1 MKVIL
6 GSYTYYDPNSDDNK
20 VYDINYK
27 DNRTKYAD
35 WFNKYTF
42 NKTHFNQLVS
52 NRQYQDAADYA
63 SKFHFDDPAT
73 QRAHENDILNLRR
86 EGRKI
91 AAVYGR
97 IDDVDKLNKISFLD
111 HVFVD
116 GGLEQISDNPYA
128 KRFAEFKQNLG
139 STHKKGVV
147 GYSNEIDEEATAISF
162 TFAPEKQT
170 LFGIDWLSKDNTKR
184 SVESFY
190 ANSGLNEAQLK
201 SAGVEVTHKD
211 GFTTIKFDKSNPLAN
226 KIIYNALPG
235 TSKGDSGGGSDYN
248 IILKGYNSDGKE
260 IGDIS
265 SWRSQSW
272 NEMRNIISDAENAK
286 TSAFQALDMAKKDY
300 SSTVGPYLDDNLEA
314 LNQMSASGQIS
325 EEEYNLQRK
334 TVGSVI
340 DQAIRTLGSGNYEM
354 FSNAYNDKATDETLI
369 SLDSD
374 QRSEI
379 IQSISAANP
388 KKLHFN
394 AMVSNGQIGTL
405 VTIDADEV
413 DNKDITD
420 NDDRNKVKRRT
431 RKVFIPGFMSE
442 IAQEKINRNTST
454 RAIQEINSMQ
464 DYGYS
469 FKTTDGQEIY
479 SSTDGKFYID
489 GQEISKDDATRAINK
504 TMIIE
509 DAAANLKYQFTN
521 NTGELFDIEGYEE
534 MARKIAVKA
543 ANELNPNISFG
554 DNVTVEDIF
563 NKKGAGPT
571 VSDEYASTMQYELY
585 NKYQDVFDI
594 YDRIMAAII
603 NNN

>member
-1 MKVIL
+1 MKVSF
-6 GSYTYYDPNSDDNK
+6 GNYSYYNPNDNSA
-20 VYDINYK
+20 VPTGNAI
-27 DNRTKYAD
+27 
-35 WFNKYTF
+35 NKYKF
-42 NKTHFNQLVS
+42 NNSLFQQLIS

-63 SKFHFDDPAT
+63 SQFHFNDPAT

-111 HVFVD
+111 NVFVD
-116 GGLEQISDNPYA
+116 GGLEQILDNPYA
-128 KRFAEFKQNLG
+128 KRFSEFKQHLG

-147 GYSNEIDEEATAISF
+147 GYSDEIDEEATAISF

-184 SVESFY
+184 SVEAFY

-201 SAGVEVTHKD
+201 SAGVEVIHKD
-211 GFTTIKFDKSNPLAN
+211 GFTTIKFDKSNALAN

-272 NEMRNIISDAENAK
+272 NEMRNIISDAEDAK
-286 TSAFQALDMAKKDY
+286 ISAFQALDMAKKDY

-314 LNQMSASGQIS
+314 LNQMAASGQIS
-325 EEEYNLQRK
+325 EQDYNLQRK

-340 DQAIRTLGSGNYEM
+340 DQAIRTLGSANYEM
-354 FSNAYNDKATDETLI
+354 FSNAYNKEATDETLI
-369 SLDSD
+369 SLSSE

-413 DNKDITD
+413 DNITD

-469 FKTTDGQEIY
+469 FKTTDGQKIY
-479 SSTDGKFYID
+479 SSMDGKFYID

-509 DAAANLKYQFTN
+509 DATANLKYQFTN
-521 NTGELFDIEGYEE
+521 NSGEMYDTEGYEQ
-534 MARKIAVKA
+534 MARAIAVKA
-543 ANELNPNISFG
+543 ANELNPDISFG
-554 DNVTVEDIF
+554 NNVTVEDIF

>member
-27 DNRTKYAD
+27 DNRTKYAK

-63 SKFHFDDPAT
+63 SKFHFDNPAT

-170 LFGIDWLSKDNTKR
+170 LFGIDWLAKDNTKR

-201 SAGVEVTHKD
+201 SAGVEVIHKD
-211 GFTTIKFDKSNPLAN
+211 GFTTIKFDKSNALAN

-235 TSKGDSGGGSDYN
+235 TSKGDLGGGSDYN

-265 SWRSQSW
+265 SLRSQSW
-272 NEMRNIISDAENAK
+272 NEMRNIISDAEDAK
-286 TSAFQALDMAKKDY
+286 TEAFSALDMAKKDY

-314 LNQMSASGQIS
+314 LNQMSASGQIN
-325 EEEYNLQRK
+325 EQEYNLQRK
-334 TVGSVI
+334 LVGSVI

-354 FSNAYNDKATDETLI
+354 FSNAYNDKATDETLV
-369 SLDSD
+369 SLSD
-374 QRSEI
+374 EQRSEI

-464 DYGYS
+464 DYGYA

-479 SSTDGKFYID
+479 SSMDGKFYID
-489 GQEISKDDATRAINK
+489 GQEISKDDATKAINK

-509 DAAANLKYQFTN
+509 DATANLKYQFTN
-521 NTGELFDIEGYEE
+521 NSGELYDTEGYEQ
-534 MARKIAVKA
+534 MARAIAVKA
-543 ANELNPNISFG
+543 ANELTPNVSFG
-554 DNVTVEDIF
+554 DKVTIEDIF

>member
-1 MKVIL
+1 MKIAF
-6 GSYTYYDPNSDDNK
+6 
-20 VYDINYK
+20 INYSYYNPNDK
-27 DNRTKYAD
+27 SDIPEGNAINKYKFDNRK
-35 WFNKYTF
+35 
-42 NKTHFNQLVS
+42 FNQLIA

-63 SKFHFDDPAT
+63 SLFHFDDPAT

-116 GGLEQISDNPYA
+116 GGLEQILDNPYA
-128 KRFAEFKQNLG
+128 KRFSEFKQHLG

-170 LFGIDWLSKDNTKR
+170 LFGIDWLAKDNTKR

-201 SAGVEVTHKD
+201 SAGVEVIHKD
-211 GFTTIKFDKSNPLAN
+211 GFTTIKFDKSNALAN

-272 NEMRNIISDAENAK
+272 NEMRNIISDAEDAK
-286 TSAFQALDMAKKDY
+286 TEAFSALDMAEKDY
-300 SSTVGPYLDDNLEA
+300 SSTVGPALDDNLEI
-314 LNQMSASGQIS
+314 LNQMLASGQITQQ
-325 EEEYNLQRK
+325 EYNQQRK
-334 TVGSVI
+334 TVGSI
-340 DQAIRTLGSGNYEM
+340 LDQAIRSLGSGNYEM
-354 FSNAYNDKATDETLI
+354 FSNAYNKKATDETLI
-369 SLDSD
+369 SLDSK

-388 KKLHFN
+388 KNLHFN

-464 DYGYS
+464 DYGYA

-479 SSTDGKFYID
+479 SSMDGKFYID
-489 GQEISKDDATRAINK
+489 GQEISKDEATKAINK

-521 NTGELFDIEGYEE
+521 NSGQLYDVEGYEQ

-554 DNVTVEDIF
+554 DDVTVEDIF

-571 VSDEYASTMQYELY
+571 VSDEYYYTMQYELY

>member
-1 MKVIL
+1 MKVSF
-6 GSYTYYDPNSDDNK
+6 GNYSYYNPNDNSAIPK
-20 VYDINYK
+20 GNAI
-27 DNRTKYAD
+27 
-35 WFNKYTF
+35 NKY
-42 NKTHFNQLVS
+42 KIDDRKFNQLIA

-63 SKFHFDDPAT
+63 SQFHFDDPAT

-139 STHKKGVV
+139 STHKKNGVR
-147 GYSNEIDEEATAISF
+147 YSNKIDEEATAISF

-170 LFGIDWLSKDNTKR
+170 LFGIDWLAKDNTKR

-260 IGDIS
+260 IRDVS
-265 SWRSQSW
+265 NWRSQSW
-272 NEMRNIISDAENAK
+272 NEMRNIISDAEDAK

-300 SSTVGPYLDDNLEA
+300 SSTVGPALDDNLEI
-314 LNQMSASGQIS
+314 LNQMLASGQITQQ
-325 EEEYNLQRK
+325 EYNQQMK
-334 TVGSVI
+334 AVGSI
-340 DQAIRTLGSGNYEM
+340 MDQAIRTLGSGNYEM
-354 FSNAYNDKATDETLI
+354 FSNAYNKKATDETLV
-369 SLDSD
+369 SLSSE

-388 KKLHFN
+388 KNLHFN

-413 DNKDITD
+413 DNEDITD

-509 DAAANLKYQFTN
+509 DATANLKYQFTN
-521 NTGELFDIEGYEE
+521 NSGEMYDVEGYEE
-534 MARKIAVKA
+534 IARKIAVKA
-543 ANELNPNISFG
+543 ANELNPYISFG